1 MEDFIYEK
9 PNALNRKE
17 CADVIEYFETMR
29 KQGLVINNYLS
40 VKCDKSHPVKHQLFG
55 P

>member
-29 KQGLVINNYLS
+29 KQGLVINRQAMGDGLA
-40 VKCDKSHPVKHQLFG
+40 HQ
-55 P
+55 